1 MKLELTVEQYNLIQD
16 EIIRLEKEFKDTP
29 PTQLSGWDIQDY
41 EVEIATL
48 KQILHNEYIDIKP
61 YY

>member
-1 MKLELTVEQYNLIQD
+1 MKLELTIEQYNLIQD
-16 EIIRLEKEFKDTP
+16 EIIRLEEEFKDTRD
-29 PTQLSGWDIQDY
+29 QLDGWDIQNY
-41 EVEIATL
+41 QVEIATL